1 MIVAVR
7 AVGAV
12 QVSRDK
18 VVGVIA
24 MGDHFM
30 PATCPVLVRGVV
42 RCATMRRGAG
52 LGICAR
58 DFDCVL
64 VDVAIVNVMQMPVV
78 QVVDMA
84 RVLHFRVRAAGAV
97 RMLVFFM
104 DGMCHDS
111 SIESTQVYGKNTRL
125 ACKSCLA
132 SVCEYRSFSNADG
145 RIHNSCFHAAARSSP
160 SSAGRS
166 HRPRPRFSRTR

>member
-1 MIVAVR
+1 M
-7 AVGAV
+7 GAV

-24 MGDHFM
+24 MWDHFM

-104 DGMCHDS
+104 DGMCHGVS
-111 SIESTQVYGKNTRL
+111 L
-125 ACKSCLA
+125 A
-132 SVCEYRSFSNADG
+132 
-145 RIHNSCFHAAARSSP
+145 
-160 SSAGRS
+160 
-166 HRPRPRFSRTR
+166 